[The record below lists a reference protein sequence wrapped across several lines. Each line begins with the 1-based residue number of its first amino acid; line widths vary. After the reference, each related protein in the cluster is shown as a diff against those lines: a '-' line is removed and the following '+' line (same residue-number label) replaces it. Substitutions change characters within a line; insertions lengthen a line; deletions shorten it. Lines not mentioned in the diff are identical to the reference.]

1 MPKLYEYFGI
11 TIFFYSNEHEP
22 IHVHGRHQ
30 GKESKAEI
38 LVEEGEVIEIRITT
52 VPGKKPLES
61 SQFSDFRS
69 FVEHYAEEIIQ
80 RWVDYFVYNRK
91 IAPERITRR
100 IR

>member
-11 TIFFYSNEHEP
+11 TIFFYSNEHGP

-52 VPGKKPLES
+52 FPGKKPLES
-61 SQFSDFRS
+61 SQFSDFRT

>member
-38 LVEEGEVIEIRITT
+38 LVEEGEIIEIRITT
-52 VPGKKPLES
+52 DPGKKPLES
-61 SQFSDFRS
+61 SQFSDFRI

-91 IAPERITRR
+91 MVSERIMRR